1 MNDLLPLTHKYETAV
16 SAHKILE
23 QIIDL
28 QCMIAKSTFYR
39 QPKSNDTVLKIAHEE
54 DY

>member
-1 MNDLLPLTHKYETAV
+1 V

-39 QPKSNDTVLKIAHEE
+39 QPKSNETVLKIAHEE
-54 DY
+54 DYRFLEQAELKAIN